1 MSAARRSVAERGF
14 SLIEVMVSLIVM
26 SAGLLGVAKMQALAL
41 ASTQIASARS
51 MAAIQA
57 ASLASAMHENRGYWG
72 STAPAAVAGGIVV
85 TYTGIGSSGAM
96 AAPQIAAGTLP
107 TSTDCTTTACSSL
120 QLAGYDLQQWALAL
134 QRVLPNYVTTITCPA
149 GSPVT
154 CTINI
159 NWTEKAISL
168 MPAGAAAQAS
178 PNYTLYVQP

>member
-1 MSAARRSVAERGF
+1 MNPVRRSPAERGF

-41 ASTQIASARS
+41 SSTMVASARS

-57 ASLASAMHENRGYWG
+57 ASLASSMHENRGYWG
-72 STAPAAVAGGIVV
+72 SAAPAAAGAIVV
-85 TYTGIGSSGAM
+85 TKTVGS
-96 AAPQIAAGTLP
+96 APTISASALAG
-107 TSTDCTTTACSSL
+107 SADCTAATCDSPS
-120 QLAGYDLQQWALAL
+120 LAGYDLQQWALAL
-134 QRVLPNYVTTITCPA
+134 QQALPNYVATITCTV

-159 NWTEKAISL
+159 TWTEKTMSL
-168 MPAGAAAQAS
+168 MPAGANVQAS

>member
-72 STAPAAVAGGIVV
+72 SVAPAAFAGGIVV
-85 TYTGIGSSGAM
+85 TKTGVSSTPTISAS
-96 AAPQIAAGTLP
+96 TL
-107 TSTDCTTTACSSL
+107 TGSTDCTATACTST

-134 QRVLPNYVTTITCPA
+134 QQVLPNYVTTIICPA

-159 NWTEKAISL
+159 IWTEKTISL
-168 MPAGAAAQAS
+168 MPAGASTQAS